1 MPTSEEFVMLCRTQ
15 ITLLAQEMGVAF
27 SVVYLTQEFVEGGQS
42 QLVPIVAYPE
52 TISDYRLEDLLR
64 LTTKELQA
72 DRSIAADQA
81 GLSTTFGLASSPP
94 TDDRWDILAN
104 SALLSASQALPPPQ
118 RQVLPLMHEEVVLG
132 LLVVGRADRPWSRAE
147 QTQLE
152 AIANTLTLACVLDQR
167 YQWLKR
173 EHHQQQVF
181 QAQQHDL
188 IDNLLHQ
195 LRNSLTALQTFG
207 KLMLKRLL
215 PGDTN
220 RTIADNI
227 VRETDRLKEL
237 SQQLEQVSKASL
249 PSSLALPAA
258 VTDIESQVVPPE
270 REETD
275 VGLSMAGFLAGSTL
289 AVEPCQVANVLDPL
303 LAAAQTIAQ
312 EKNLRLHHDLPAYLP
327 DVAANPP
334 ALREILNNLM
344 ENALKYT
351 PAGGQVSVVAQQ
363 NGQWVDIAISDTGVG
378 IPAQDL
384 PHLFERHFRGVQA
397 NTEIPGSGLGL
408 AIARS
413 LIKQMHGEIQVF
425 SPARDTQLKTSE
437 STSLPSQPGSTFVV
451 RLPVMVEVSHHG

>member
-1 MPTSEEFVMLCRTQ
+1 M
-15 ITLLAQEMGVAF
+15 TLLVQEMGVAF
-27 SVVYLTQEFVEGGQS
+27 SVVYLTQEFVEDGQS

-52 TISDYRLEDLLR
+52 TLSDYRLEDLLR
-64 LTTKELQA
+64 LTVSELPI
-72 DRSIAADQA
+72 DRAITADQVDV
-81 GLSTTFGLASSPP
+81 P
-94 TDDRWDILAN
+94 TPWGVVPQQATDHRLDVLAN
-104 SALLSASQALPPPQ
+104 SALLAASQALPTPQ
-118 RQVLPLMHEEVVLG
+118 RQVLPLMHEDVVLG
-132 LLVVGRADRPWSRAE
+132 LLVVGRADRPWNRAE

-152 AIANTLTLACVLDQR
+152 AIANTLALACVLDQR
-167 YQWLKR
+167 YQWLER
-173 EHHQQQVF
+173 EHRQQQIF

-237 SQQLEQVSKASL
+237 SQQLEQVSKANL

-258 VTDIESQVVPPE
+258 VTDIDSRVVSPDY
-270 REETD
+270 EED
-275 VGLSMAGFLAGSTL
+275 DIGLSMAGVLAGSTL
-289 AVEPCQVANVLDPL
+289 AIEPCQVANVLEPL

-312 EKNLRLHHDLPAYLP
+312 EKELTLHYDLPAYLP

-334 ALREILNNLM
+334 ALREVLNNLI

-351 PAGGQVSVVAQQ
+351 PAGGRVSIAAKQS
-363 NGQWVDIAISDTGVG
+363 GQWVEIAVSDTGVG
-378 IPAQDL
+378 IPIQDL
-384 PHLFERHFRGVQA
+384 PRLFERHFRGVQA
-397 NTEIPGSGLGL
+397 NTDIPGSGLGL

-413 LIKQMHGEIQVF
+413 LIRQMHGEIQVC
-425 SPARDTQLKTSE
+425 SPARDTQLETGA
-437 STSLPSQPGSTFVV
+437 STTLLSQPGSTFVV